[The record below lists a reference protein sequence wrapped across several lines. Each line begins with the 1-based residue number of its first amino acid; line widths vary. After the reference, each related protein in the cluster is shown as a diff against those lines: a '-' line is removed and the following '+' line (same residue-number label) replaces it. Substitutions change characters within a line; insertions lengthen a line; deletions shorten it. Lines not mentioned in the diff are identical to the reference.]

1 MPTADAHQLRSE
13 PVAIWSSCNLSQ
25 LRSWQSA
32 IWMISDLDQLRS
44 RQWSSMDGN
53 QPSDVLFALICPCR
67 QLWWVALLLPLLLN
81 PLPTAAAPA
90 STAPASTAPVNSAPA
105 SGSPASGRAPA
116 NDAEMGLYSRI
127 AAVNV
132 CIARTAGV
140 DFDKAVGIAGETIA
154 QLIHGEH
161 GNAIAQLGGQ
171 PLSDAELRKGA
182 INSAVLGAAEICPK
196 QVPAE
201 VMQRVQEAIKQAN
214 SGAGAGPGAGASPK
228 AGAGAGTGPK
238 AGQPGA
244 AAASKSV
251 QPMSR

>member
-1 MPTADAHQLRSE
+1 
-13 PVAIWSSCNLSQ
+13 
-25 LRSWQSA
+25 
-32 IWMISDLDQLRS
+32 
-44 RQWSSMDGN
+44 MDGN
-53 QPSDVLFALICPCR
+53 QPSDVLFALICRCR
-67 QLWWVALLLPLLLN
+67 QLWWVALLMPLLFN

-90 STAPASTAPVNSAPA
+90 STAPANAAPANAAPA
-105 SGSPASGRAPA
+105 SGNPASGRAPA

-127 AAVNV
+127 AAVNA
-132 CIARTAGV
+132 CIARAAGI

-214 SGAGAGPGAGASPK
+214 SGSGSGASPKAGAGPGAGA
-228 AGAGAGTGPK
+228 GAGAGTGPR

>member
-1 MPTADAHQLRSE
+1 
-13 PVAIWSSCNLSQ
+13 
-25 LRSWQSA
+25 
-32 IWMISDLDQLRS
+32 
-44 RQWSSMDGN
+44 MDVN
-53 QPSDVLFALICPCR
+53 QPSDVLFALICRCR

-90 STAPASTAPVNSAPA
+90 STEPANTAPA
-105 SGSPASGRAPA
+105 SGNPASGRAPA
-116 NDAEMGLYSRI
+116 SNAEMGLYSSI

-132 CIARTAGV
+132 CIARDAGV

-171 PLSDAELRKGA
+171 PLSDAELRKRA
-182 INSAVLGAAEICPK
+182 IISTVLGAADICPK

-201 VMQRVQEAIKQAN
+201 VMQQVQGAIKQAN
-214 SGAGAGPGAGASPK
+214 SGVGASPK

>member
-1 MPTADAHQLRSE
+1 MDQTTGGCQRLMPPSCDLDNQRSGAA
-13 PVAIWSSCNLSQ
+13 AIWASCDQ
-25 LRSWQSA
+25 G
-32 IWMISDLDQLRS
+32 QLRS

-53 QPSDVLFALICPCR
+53 QPSDVLFALICRCR

-90 STAPASTAPVNSAPA
+90 STAPANAAPA

-214 SGAGAGPGAGASPK
+214 SGSGSGASPKAGAGPGAGA
-228 AGAGAGTGPK
+228 GAGTGPR

-251 QPMSR
+251 QPISR

>member
-1 MPTADAHQLRSE
+1 
-13 PVAIWSSCNLSQ
+13 
-25 LRSWQSA
+25 
-32 IWMISDLDQLRS
+32 MISDLDQLRS

-53 QPSDVLFALICPCR
+53 QPSDVLFALICRCR
-67 QLWWVALLLPLLLN
+67 QLWWGALLLPLLLN

-90 STAPASTAPVNSAPA
+90 STAPANAAPANTAPASTAPA
-105 SGSPASGRAPA
+105 SGNPASGRAPA

-214 SGAGAGPGAGASPK
+214 SGSGSGASPKAGAGPGAGA
-228 AGAGAGTGPK
+228 GAGTGPR

-251 QPMSR
+251 QPISR

>member
-1 MPTADAHQLRSE
+1 MPPSSDLEQLR
-13 PVAIWSSCNLSQ
+13 PGPAAIWTICNLGH
-25 LRSWQSA
+25 LQSG
-32 IWMISDLDQLRS
+32 
-44 RQWSSMDGN
+44 QWSSMDGN
-53 QPSDVLFALICPCR
+53 QPSDVLSALICRCR
-67 QLWWVALLLPLLLN
+67 QLWWVALLLPLFIN

-90 STAPASTAPVNSAPA
+90 NAAPA
-105 SGSPASGRAPA
+105 SGTPASGRAPA
-116 NDAEMGLYSRI
+116 SDAEMGLYTRI

-132 CIARTAGV
+132 CISRVAGV

-201 VMQRVQEAIKQAN
+201 VMQRVQEAMKQAN
-214 SGAGAGPGAGASPK
+214 SGAGASPK
-228 AGAGAGTGPK
+228 AGAGPGAGAGASPK

>member
-1 MPTADAHQLRSE
+1 
-13 PVAIWSSCNLSQ
+13 
-25 LRSWQSA
+25 
-32 IWMISDLDQLRS
+32 
-44 RQWSSMDGN
+44 
-53 QPSDVLFALICPCR
+53 
-67 QLWWVALLLPLLLN
+67 
-81 PLPTAAAPA
+81 
-90 STAPASTAPVNSAPA
+90 
-105 SGSPASGRAPA
+105 
-116 NDAEMGLYSRI
+116 MGLYSRI
-127 AAVNV
+127 AAVNA
-132 CIARTAGV
+132 CIARAAGI

-214 SGAGAGPGAGASPK
+214 SGAGASPK
-228 AGAGAGTGPK
+228 AGAGAGPGTGPR

>member
-1 MPTADAHQLRSE
+1 
-13 PVAIWSSCNLSQ
+13 
-25 LRSWQSA
+25 
-32 IWMISDLDQLRS
+32 
-44 RQWSSMDGN
+44 
-53 QPSDVLFALICPCR
+53 
-67 QLWWVALLLPLLLN
+67 
-81 PLPTAAAPA
+81 
-90 STAPASTAPVNSAPA
+90 
-105 SGSPASGRAPA
+105 
-116 NDAEMGLYSRI
+116 MGLYSRI
-127 AAVNV
+127 AAVNA
-132 CIARTAGV
+132 CIARAAGV

-214 SGAGAGPGAGASPK
+214 SGS
-228 AGAGAGTGPK
+228 
-238 AGQPGA
+238 GQPGA

>member
-1 MPTADAHQLRSE
+1 MGPRWMPTADAHQLRSE

-44 RQWSSMDGN
+44 SQWSSMDGN
-53 QPSDVLFALICPCR
+53 QPSDVLFALICRCR

-90 STAPASTAPVNSAPA
+90 STEPANTAPA
-105 SGSPASGRAPA
+105 SGNPASGRAPA

-214 SGAGAGPGAGASPK
+214 SGAGASPK
-228 AGAGAGTGPK
+228 AGAGAGAGTGPK

>member
-1 MPTADAHQLRSE
+1 
-13 PVAIWSSCNLSQ
+13 
-25 LRSWQSA
+25 
-32 IWMISDLDQLRS
+32 
-44 RQWSSMDGN
+44 MDGN
-53 QPSDVLFALICPCR
+53 QPSDVLFALICRCR
-67 QLWWVALLLPLLLN
+67 QLWWVALLLPLLFN

-90 STAPASTAPVNSAPA
+90 STAPANAAPA
-105 SGSPASGRAPA
+105 SGNPASGRAPA

-127 AAVNV
+127 AAVNA
-132 CIARTAGV
+132 CIARAAGI

-214 SGAGAGPGAGASPK
+214 SGAGASPKAGAGPGAGAGAGPK
-228 AGAGAGTGPK
+228 TGAGPGAGTGPK

>member
-1 MPTADAHQLRSE
+1 
-13 PVAIWSSCNLSQ
+13 
-25 LRSWQSA
+25 
-32 IWMISDLDQLRS
+32 
-44 RQWSSMDGN
+44 MDGN
-53 QPSDVLFALICPCR
+53 QPSDVLFALICRCR
-67 QLWWVALLLPLLLN
+67 QLWWVALLLPLLFN
-81 PLPTAAAPA
+81 PLPTAAAPT
-90 STAPASTAPVNSAPA
+90 STAPANAAPASTAPANAAPA

-127 AAVNV
+127 AAVNA
-132 CIARTAGV
+132 CIARAAGI

-182 INSAVLGAAEICPK
+182 INSAVRGAAEIGPK

-214 SGAGAGPGAGASPK
+214 SGAGASPK
-228 AGAGAGTGPK
+228 AGAGAGPGTGPR

>member
-1 MPTADAHQLRSE
+1 
-13 PVAIWSSCNLSQ
+13 
-25 LRSWQSA
+25 
-32 IWMISDLDQLRS
+32 
-44 RQWSSMDGN
+44 MDGN
-53 QPSDVLFALICPCR
+53 QPSDVLFALICRCR

-90 STAPASTAPVNSAPA
+90 NAAPANAAPA
-105 SGSPASGRAPA
+105 SGGPASGRAPA
-116 NDAEMGLYSRI
+116 NDAEMGLYTSI

-132 CIARTAGV
+132 CVSRVAGI

-201 VMQRVQEAIKQAN
+201 VMKRVQEAIKQAN
-214 SGAGAGPGAGASPK
+214 SGAGAG
-228 AGAGAGTGPK
+228 AGAGPGTGPR

>member
-1 MPTADAHQLRSE
+1 MVPRWLSTADAPQLRSGTT
-13 PVAIWSSCNLSQ
+13 AIKALC
-25 LRSWQSA
+25 
-32 IWMISDLDQLRS
+32 DQGKLRS

-53 QPSDVLFALICPCR
+53 QPSEVLFALICRCR

-81 PLPTAAAPA
+81 PLPTAAAPT
-90 STAPASTAPVNSAPA
+90 STAPAKTAPA
-105 SGSPASGRAPA
+105 SGSPASGSAPA
-116 NDAEMGLYSRI
+116 SNAEMGLYSRI
-127 AAVNV
+127 AAVNA
-132 CIARTAGV
+132 CIARAAGV

-214 SGAGAGPGAGASPK
+214 SGAGASPK
-228 AGAGAGTGPK
+228 AGAGAGPGTGPR

>member
-1 MPTADAHQLRSE
+1 
-13 PVAIWSSCNLSQ
+13 
-25 LRSWQSA
+25 
-32 IWMISDLDQLRS
+32 
-44 RQWSSMDGN
+44 MDVN
-53 QPSDVLFALICPCR
+53 QPSDVLSALICRCR
-67 QLWWVALLLPLLLN
+67 QLWWLALLLPLLLN
-81 PLPTAAAPA
+81 PSPTAAAPA
-90 STAPASTAPVNSAPA
+90 KTAPAS
-105 SGSPASGRAPA
+105 GDPASGRAPA

-127 AAVNV
+127 AAVNA
-132 CIARTAGV
+132 CIARAAGV

-171 PLSDAELRKGA
+171 PLTDAELRKGA

-214 SGAGAGPGAGASPK
+214 SEAGASPK
-228 AGAGAGTGPK
+228 AGAGPGTGPG
-238 AGQPGA
+238 AGKPGA

>member
-1 MPTADAHQLRSE
+1 
-13 PVAIWSSCNLSQ
+13 
-25 LRSWQSA
+25 
-32 IWMISDLDQLRS
+32 
-44 RQWSSMDGN
+44 MDVN
-53 QPSDVLFALICPCR
+53 QPSDVLSALICHCR

-90 STAPASTAPVNSAPA
+90 STEPANTAPA
-105 SGSPASGRAPA
+105 SGNPASGRAPA
-116 NDAEMGLYSRI
+116 SNAEMGLYSSI

-132 CIARTAGV
+132 CIARDAGV

-214 SGAGAGPGAGASPK
+214 SGAGASPK

-251 QPMSR
+251 QPISR

>member
-1 MPTADAHQLRSE
+1 
-13 PVAIWSSCNLSQ
+13 
-25 LRSWQSA
+25 
-32 IWMISDLDQLRS
+32 
-44 RQWSSMDGN
+44 MDVN
-53 QPSDVLFALICPCR
+53 QPSDVLSALICRCR
-67 QLWWVALLLPLLLN
+67 QLWWLALLLPLLLN
-81 PLPTAAAPA
+81 PSPTAAAPA
-90 STAPASTAPVNSAPA
+90 KTAPAS
-105 SGSPASGRAPA
+105 GDPASGRAPA

-127 AAVNV
+127 AAVNA
-132 CIARTAGV
+132 CIARAAGV

-171 PLSDAELRKGA
+171 PLTDAELRKGA

-214 SGAGAGPGAGASPK
+214 SEAGASPK
-228 AGAGAGTGPK
+228 AGAGPGAGK
-238 AGQPGA
+238 PGA